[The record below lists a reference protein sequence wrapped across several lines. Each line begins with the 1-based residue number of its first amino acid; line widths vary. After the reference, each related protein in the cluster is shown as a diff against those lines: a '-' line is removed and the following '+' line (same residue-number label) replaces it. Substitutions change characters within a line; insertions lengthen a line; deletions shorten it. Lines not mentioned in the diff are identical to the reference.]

1 MRNRL
6 EGAEVDV
13 GRGGAG
19 TARILVGDCEDE
31 EKQMESRDF

>member
-13 GRGGAG
+13 GGGAG